1 MSRVLWGILGFLPFT
16 LLVLLNVG
24 GYRYGVSDQAFYLPV
39 MLQELQPDL
48 FPLDTVLL
56 DAQNRFLAF
65 DDLFGWILRLSGF
78 SLPFAFLFV
87 YLGGLSVLYASAARM
102 ATALYSSYWAVI
114 AFLTALAI
122 KHRIADTAVNTL
134 EPYLHPRLLAFAVG
148 LSATAT
154 FLHGRSW
161 TALLIAALALLFHP
175 TTGLWFVI
183 LLLVA
188 VMASD
193 RDARHPI
200 IALCGIIALISIGV
214 LTSTLRSQLVI
225 MDADWSAV
233 LQSKDYLLA
242 TNWPLSTWFLNLG
255 LAALIFGI
263 YDHRRTHSLTSG
275 RESGLIAGC
284 FALLILFLVSVPL
297 AHAGIAF
304 VIQLQLNRVFWVLDV
319 VALWYVIWFLTESP
333 WSTQSLFSSFK
344 NRWRRIHISH
354 AAVVLLLISAIAR
367 GSYVSFVER
376 SQHPLVE
383 IDLPTTEWTEVMRWA
398 REQPIDTHFLAD
410 PGHAWRYGSSLRTA
424 GHRDVYLEEVKDIG
438 IAIYSKA
445 IAERIA
451 RRIGDLGNF
460 DTLDASRALWLARR
474 YRLDYL
480 ITEHSLD
487 LPPAYEHGR
496 FTVYKLQSNNRFS
509 WTTSQSD
516 SSN

>member
-1 MSRVLWGILGFLPFT
+1 MQRVVWLVLGFCPFT
-16 LLVLLNVG
+16 FLVLLNVG

-39 MLQELQPDL
+39 VLQELKPEL

-65 DDLFGWILRLSGF
+65 DDWFGWIIGFSGF
-78 SLPFAFLFV
+78 SLPLAFLVV
-87 YLGGLSVLYASAARM
+87 YLGGLSVLYTSAARM

-154 FLHGRSW
+154 FLHGRTW
-161 TALLIAALALLFHP
+161 PALLIAALSLLFHP
-175 TTGLWFVI
+175 TTGLWFVV

-188 VMASD
+188 TIASD
-193 RDARHPI
+193 RDARHPLI
-200 IALCGIIALISIGV
+200 GLCGVISLISIGV

-255 LAALIFGI
+255 LGAIIFGI
-263 YDHRRTHSLTSG
+263 YDHRRTHGLTNG

-284 FALLILFLVSVPL
+284 LALLILFLVSVPL

-304 VIQLQLNRVFWVLDV
+304 VIQLQLNRVFWILDV
-319 VALWYVIWFLTESP
+319 VALWYVIWVLTESP
-333 WSTQSLFSSFK
+333 WSARSVFPSLGHK
-344 NRWRRIHISH
+344 WRRFRISH
-354 AAVVLLLISAIAR
+354 AAVVFLLIAAIAR
-367 GSYVSFVER
+367 GSYVSLIER
-376 SQHPLVE
+376 SQHALVE
-383 IDLPTTEWTEVMRWA
+383 IDLPTTEWTEIMRWA
-398 REQPIDTHFLAD
+398 RQQPVDTHFLAD

-445 IAERIA
+445 IAERVA
-451 RRIGDLGNF
+451 RRITDLGDF
-460 DTLDASRALWLARR
+460 DALDAPRALWLARR

-480 ITEHSLD
+480 ITENALD

-496 FTVYKLQSNNRFS
+496 FTVYDLQSDDRFS
-509 WTTSQSD
+509 WTASGRAST
-516 SSN
+516 N